1 MNTKLCMAATALAAL
16 LLLGACGDGNEG
28 GGGEEPT
35 ATATADG
42 TAPASPVSVPS
53 GSMGEDVTPPPLTPG
68 TGEGPEPEGT
78 IVFLTFRDGDREIY
92 SIRVDGSDVKNLT
105 NDPGID
111 ENPDVS
117 PDGKQIVWTSDRDG
131 PQLHL
136 YVMGIDGSNVRQ
148 LTFDPGGD
156 NSPRWSPDGKKI
168 AFTRGGSILLVDAEG
183 GEPEVI
189 YQGQNPA
196 TAAPCEAGGFPG
208 GWSPDGQR
216 ITYYAANVSEQV
228 GQVCTVDVDGSD
240 VTVVVGEPP
249 VYNVEPTWSRDGRY
263 LAFRSIRAGNHDV
276 YTYDFETD
284 TVRRLTDHPALDI
297 EPNWSPDG
305 EWIVF
310 GSGRD
315 NEFVDIYIMRKDGSD
330 VRQVTKD
337 PDKDSEPVWVP

>member
-1 MNTKLCMAATALAAL
+1 MTATALAAL
-16 LLLGACGDGNEG
+16 LLLAACGDGD
-28 GGGEEPT
+28 GGEPEVT

-42 TAPASPVSVPS
+42 GAPATPAPSPSRPL
-53 GSMGEDVTPPPLTPG
+53 GEDVTPPPLTPG

-78 IVFLTFRDGDREIY
+78 VVFLTFRDGDREIY
-92 SIRVDGSDVKNLT
+92 SVNVDGSDVTNLT
-105 NDPGID
+105 NDPGVD

-117 PDGKQIVWTSDRDG
+117 ADGKQIVWTSDRDG
-131 PQLHL
+131 GILHL
-136 YVMGIDGSNVRQ
+136 YVMEIDGSDVRQ

-168 AFTRGGSILLVDAEG
+168 AFVRGTSIFLVDAEG

-189 YQGQNPA
+189 YEGQDPA
-196 TAAPCEAGGFPG
+196 TAAPCESGGFPG

-216 ITYYAANVSEQV
+216 ITYYAANVQQQV
-228 GQVCTVDVDGSD
+228 GQVCTVDVDGSN
-240 VTVVVGEPP
+240 VTVVVGDPP

-263 LAFRSIRAGNHDV
+263 LTFRSIRGGNHDV
-276 YTYDFETD
+276 YTYDFETE
-284 TVRRLTDHPALDI
+284 TVRRLTDHPGLDV
-297 EPNWSPDG
+297 EPSWSPDG

-330 VRQVTKD
+330 VRQVTED
-337 PDKDSEPVWVP
+337 PAKDSEPVWVP

>member
-1 MNTKLCMAATALAAL
+1 MSAAALTAL
-16 LLLGACGDGNEG
+16 LLLAACGDGD
-28 GGGEEPT
+28 GGGEEPGPT
-35 ATATADG
+35 ATATASG
-42 TAPASPVSVPS
+42 AAPDTPVSTPS
-53 GSMGEDVTPPPLTPG
+53 GPLGEDVTPPPVSPG
-68 TGEGPEPEGT
+68 TGEGPEPEGS

-92 SIRVDGSDVKNLT
+92 SINVDGSEPTNLT
-105 NDPGID
+105 NDPGVD

-117 PDGKQIVWTSDRDG
+117 PDGTQIVWASDRDG
-131 PQLHL
+131 GRLHL
-136 YVMGIDGSNVRQ
+136 YVMDIDGSNVRQ
-148 LTFDPGGD
+148 LTFDEGGG

-168 AFTRGGSILLVDAEG
+168 AFTRGGSILLVDVEG

-189 YQGQNPA
+189 YKGQDPA

-216 ITYYAANVSEQV
+216 ITYYAASVTRGI
-228 GQVCTVDVDGSD
+228 GQVCTVDVDGSH

-263 LAFRSIRAGNHDV
+263 LAFRSIRGGNHDV
-276 YTYDFETD
+276 YTYDFETGK
-284 TVRRLTDHPALDI
+284 VRRLTDHPDLDI

-315 NEFVDIYIMRKDGSD
+315 NDFVDIYIMRKDGSD
-330 VRQVTKD
+330 VRQVTKH